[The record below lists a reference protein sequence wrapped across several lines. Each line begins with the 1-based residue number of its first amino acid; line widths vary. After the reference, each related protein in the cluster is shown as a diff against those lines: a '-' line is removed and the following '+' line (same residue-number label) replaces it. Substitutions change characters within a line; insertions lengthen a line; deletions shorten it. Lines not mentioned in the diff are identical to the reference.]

1 MDVLE
6 LPLDDGLDGLELEL
20 EPLAALPELDGEL
33 GLDGLEGAVLP
44 DALLREDLFR
54 SLLEPVPALRLH
66 ALMPTAR
73 ANAVRTAVRV
83 LSIASPQW
91 WMWGLP
97 LPSSAKAMP

>member
-1 MDVLE
+1 LDVLE

-33 GLDGLEGAVLP
+33 GLEGAVLP
-44 DALLREDLFR
+44 DALLLREDLFR